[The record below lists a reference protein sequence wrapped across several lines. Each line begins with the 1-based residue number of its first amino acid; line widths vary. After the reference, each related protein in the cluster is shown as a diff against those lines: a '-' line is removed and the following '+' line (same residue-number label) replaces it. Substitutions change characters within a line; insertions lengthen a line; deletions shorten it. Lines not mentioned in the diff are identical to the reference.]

1 MYLNQQDFSQVI
13 AHTPLFAIDLVV
25 LNEHK
30 QMLVG
35 KRLNKPA
42 KGSWF
47 VPGGR
52 ILKGESLEQGFK
64 RLTLNE
70 LGKSIELKQAKLL
83 GLFEHFYK
91 DSVFGDKIST
101 HYINAAHLLSL
112 QQDEL
117 KSLPTDEQHTGYRW
131 MSLEEIEQDKNV
143 HKYTRDYLGSLKQK
157 LT

>member
-1 MYLNQQDFSQVI
+1 MFLSQQDFSQAI
-13 AHTPLFAIDLVV
+13 AQMPLFAIDLVV

-42 KGSWF
+42 KDYWF

-83 GLFEHFYK
+83 GLFEHFYEN
-91 DSVFGDKIST
+91 SVFSDEIST
-101 HYINAAHLLSL
+101 HYINAAHVLMIK
-112 QQDEL
+112 QDDL
-117 KSLPTDEQHTGYRW
+117 KSLPTDEQHAGYRW
-131 MSLEEIEQDKNV
+131 MNLEEIKNNESV
-143 HKYTRDYLGSLKQK
+143 HEYTKAYLAFL
-157 LT
+157 

>member
-1 MYLNQQDFSQVI
+1 MFLSQQDFSQAI
-13 AHTPLFAIDLVV
+13 AQMPLFAIDLVV

-42 KGSWF
+42 KDYWF

-52 ILKGESLEQGFK
+52 IVKGESLEEGFK

-83 GLFEHFYK
+83 GLFEHFYEN
-91 DSVFGDKIST
+91 SVFSDEIST
-101 HYINAAHLLSL
+101 HYINAAHVLMIK
-112 QQDEL
+112 QDDL
-117 KSLPTDEQHTGYRW
+117 KSLPTDEQHAGYRW
-131 MSLEEIEQDKNV
+131 MNLEEIKNNESV
-143 HKYTRDYLGSLKQK
+143 HEYTKAYLAFL
-157 LT
+157 

>member
-1 MYLNQQDFSQVI
+1 MFLSQQDFSQAI
-13 AHTPLFAIDLVV
+13 AQMPLFAIDLVV

-42 KGSWF
+42 KDYWF

-52 ILKGESLEQGFK
+52 IVKGESLEEGFK

-83 GLFEHFYK
+83 GLFEHFYE
-91 DSVFGDKIST
+91 DSVFSDEIST
-101 HYINAAHLLSL
+101 HYINAAHALMIK
-112 QQDEL
+112 QDDL
-117 KSLPTDEQHTGYRW
+117 KSLPTDEQHAGYRW
-131 MSLEEIEQDKNV
+131 MNLEEIKNNESV
-143 HKYTRDYLGSLKQK
+143 HEYTKAYLAFL
-157 LT
+157 

>member
-1 MYLNQQDFSQVI
+1 MFLSQQDFSQVI
-13 AHTPLFAIDLVV
+13 AQMPLFAIDLVV

-42 KGSWF
+42 KDYWF

-52 ILKGESLEQGFK
+52 IVKGESLEEGFK

-83 GLFEHFYK
+83 GLFEHFYEN
-91 DSVFGDKIST
+91 SVFSDEIST
-101 HYINAAHLLSL
+101 HYINAAHVLMIK
-112 QQDEL
+112 QDDL
-117 KSLPTDEQHTGYRW
+117 KSLPTDEQHAGYRW
-131 MSLEEIEQDKNV
+131 MNLEEIKNNESV
-143 HKYTRDYLGSLKQK
+143 HEYTKAYLAFL
-157 LT
+157 

>member
-1 MYLNQQDFSQVI
+1 MFLSQQDFSQAI
-13 AHTPLFAIDLVV
+13 AQMPLFAIDLVV

-42 KGSWF
+42 KDYWF

-52 ILKGESLEQGFK
+52 IVKGESLEEGFK

-83 GLFEHFYK
+83 GLFEHFYEN
-91 DSVFGDKIST
+91 SVFSDEIST
-101 HYINAAHLLSL
+101 HYINAAHVLMIK
-112 QQDEL
+112 QDDL
-117 KSLPTDEQHTGYRW
+117 KSLPTDEQHAGYRW
-131 MSLEEIEQDKNV
+131 MNLEEIKNNERV
-143 HKYTRDYLGSLKQK
+143 HEYTKAYLAFL
-157 LT
+157 